1 MWSARFILS
10 AAVLGATACR
20 RDTRPSAA
28 PGDAP
33 PASTATAAASN
44 AKLFPPGTVLRGD
57 GPMLRHY
64 LETVDTV
71 EGAQVDVKYA
81 PQTVFI
87 PRDAAIRSLRGATW
101 DGAVWRFAA
110 AEPVIARL
118 QPGAVMVVWGLAF
131 RRVTAVEHVGDE
143 LVVHTEPAAFSDAVV
158 DAHISWNAPMNM
170 AQGVVS
176 VQTSSPE
183 DSVSFHT
190 ALLAPDPAPLIRFAS
205 FTRVSPEPTA
215 ADSESQD
222 PAELYQH
229 SFKLEVKDY
238 KVALAYG
245 DAGGEALNF
254 YVQVAKGE
262 TGEEDVE
269 LPDALAGQYAS
280 KAADALAER
289 HGENAKE
296 AKEGRRRANEIKEQ
310 SRFGRS
316 PGNLGIRGAPS
327 AVPGRTEE
335 QQRQAD
341 EEERN
346 DEIDKRYGQHAQGSG
361 APNVPKLPDVSLD
374 WRELLSG
381 VWDKV
386 VEQTAIKVTAVGHVT
401 GLRSRGELV
410 YSGGKFQSANFDY
423 PDLRNVVDIRAVAR
437 TDKGVF
443 ASNTML
449 KIPITFR
456 APFIMG
462 GLPFVFEVGTALIA
476 APGLTSK
483 HASAK
488 LALHFEMGEHLTMKV
503 SGASVDANAEPD
515 VNAEKLPEQ
524 GTMSLGPSAVM
535 VALQGP
541 RVGLG
546 MGVIGTNVM
555 AYFDFVMSSS
565 TVSTGE
571 MGLIRCTRSLTFINS
586 AVGVEASVLGIKV
599 NDLLPKQVQDL
610 ARHSLFEQKRWEWTD
625 PEGVRCQ

>member
-1 MWSARFILS
+1 MWSPRVFLS
-10 AAVLGATACR
+10 VAVLAAAACKR
-20 RDTRPSAA
+20 ETQP
-28 PGDAP
+28 PAP
-33 PASTATAAASN
+33 PATAGASAST
-44 AKLFPPGTVLRGD
+44 LFPPGTVLRGD

-71 EGAQVDVKYA
+71 RGATVDVQYA

-87 PRDAAIRSLRGATW
+87 PRDAAIRALRGATW

-110 AEPVIARL
+110 AEPVVARL
-118 QPGAVMVVWGLAF
+118 QRGSVMVVWGLAF
-131 RRVTAVEHVGDE
+131 RKVTAVAHEGDE
-143 LVVHTEPAAFSDAVV
+143 LVVRTEPAAFSDAVT
-158 DAHISWNAPMNM
+158 DAHISWDAPLNM

-176 VQTSSPE
+176 VQPPQPE
-183 DSVSFHT
+183 DSVSFRT
-190 ALLAPDPAPLIRFAS
+190 ALLPPEPAPLIRYAS
-205 FTRVSPEPTA
+205 FTPVQPIATA
-215 ADSESQD
+215 EDSETPD

-269 LPDALAGQYAS
+269 LPDALADTYAS
-280 KAADALAER
+280 KFADAIAER

-296 AKEGRRRANEIKEQ
+296 AKEGRRRANEINEQ

-316 PGNLGIRGAPS
+316 PGALGIRGAPQ

-335 QQRQAD
+335 QQQQAD
-341 EEERN
+341 EEEQEAEHQKNRPHTT
-346 DEIDKRYGQHAQGSG
+346 GGG
-361 APNVPKLPDVSLD
+361 APNVKLPEIPLD
-374 WRELLSG
+374 WRGLLSG

-386 VEQTAIKVTAVGHVT
+386 KEQTAIKVTAVGHVS

-410 YSGGKFQSANFDY
+410 YSGGKFESANFDY
-423 PDLRNVVDIRAVAR
+423 PELRNVVDIRAVAR

-488 LALHFEMGEHLTMKV
+488 LALHFEMGEHLVMHV

-515 VNAEKLPEQ
+515 VTAEKLPEQ
-524 GTMSLGPSAVM
+524 GTTSLGPSAVM

-546 MGVIGTNVM
+546 MGVVGTNIM

-565 TVSTGE
+565 TVSTGA
-571 MGLIRCTRSLTFINS
+571 MGLISCTRSLTFINS

-625 PEGVRCQ
+625 PEGVKCQ